1 MTSYKKSKQLRWTVS
16 STNTVEREGVFGRVS
31 HLSPGSPLNS
41 PLQPL
46 QVTIDVERT
55 IQHDEMNLDADS
67 NATSDV
73 DLGFSHKHGNDG
85 FSDIKRQ

>member
-1 MTSYKKSKQLRWTVS
+1 M
-16 STNTVEREGVFGRVS
+16 
-31 HLSPGSPLNS
+31 
-41 PLQPL
+41 QPL